1 MPDWSAEG
9 AAQFYETSVFA
20 LQWKGLTPDLSHTLP
35 GIGPTCARKNSEECE
50 RAASR
55 VTDPQVCAR
64 YVEMAPRW
72 REMADRAGGDHF
84 DLAGK
89 QIRTYVPLLVS
100 VPFRS
105 LAAHLSVAITRLRV
119 PGLLAPVR

>member
-55 VTDPQVCAR
+55 VTDPQVCASTLKWPLDG
-64 YVEMAPRW
+64 ARW
-72 REMADRAGGDHF
+72 LIE
-84 DLAGK
+84 LE
-89 QIRTYVPLLVS
+89 
-100 VPFRS
+100 
-105 LAAHLSVAITRLRV
+105 AITPLI
-119 PGLLAPVR
+119 